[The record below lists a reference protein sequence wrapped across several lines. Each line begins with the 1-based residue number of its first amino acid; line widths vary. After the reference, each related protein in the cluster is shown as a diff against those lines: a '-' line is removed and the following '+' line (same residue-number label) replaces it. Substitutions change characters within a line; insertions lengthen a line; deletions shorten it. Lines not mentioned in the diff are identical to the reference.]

1 MRVCSRCGE
10 SYPDGVVACPI
21 DGGRLRA
28 AGSGRRDVV
37 FGETARSAGAATAS
51 AAPGGQVSAASM
63 AAAQL
68 EEPTLVRAHAPRLVA
83 MPRTASPPRMET
95 APWPPPRGRGRNH
108 ADQRAEGTIAPPVG
122 PLAEGSAGTTSPPA
136 LGLPPPAL
144 PPSPSPPP
152 NAAPPPTAAASAASP
167 APRTAAPT
175 APPPRASSAAPVTRA
190 ASPSANQRASSETAA
205 PPRRH
210 ITEPQRPVALRADTS
225 PVTGDAVPTRS
236 RPPSGPAPTNG
247 ASPAARERTRPQAV
261 DPNDS
266 SGVQR
271 ARVLGGRYRLER
283 KIAEGGFGTVYSAE
297 DTRLSKRVAV
307 KVLSP
312 LVSSDKEHLERFC
325 REAVAASM
333 IGHEGIVNV
342 TDFDR
347 DADGTPFIVM
357 ELLDGSDLARVIE
370 TDGAL
375 PVSRALAI
383 AIQIAS
389 ALDGAHQSGVLHRDL
404 KPANVF
410 LIQRGNRRDVVKIV
424 DFGISKVL
432 DPRFGRSSITLNG
445 QVVGTPYYMAPEQAQ
460 GHTDL
465 DARVDIYALGV
476 IVYEMLVGEPPLT
489 GADYLAAALNRPGAG
504 VQPPSARRAG
514 LWPGL
519 DQLVLKALS
528 RDRDQ
533 RHASMAIF
541 GAALLRELESIDPVS
556 ATLLGAHPSWV
567 VTDRDPGAGDLF
579 GGVTVPIPEANIV
592 LARGTAKSERALPP
606 ITVDTAPHPGV
617 RAGSSLD
624 PYDAETVNGR
634 PTPHSVAALADT
646 QAVPV
651 LPLPRLP
658 SSVPLVSAG
667 PPARGPAVI
676 ARPFVDPRAEARMEA
691 RIDARTESIDDDP
704 EIEIHRAP
712 AEPEAGVGT
721 RRGDEWRHR
730 IPNLPADAQR
740 LAPRLS
746 ARRSRWPRALFILA
760 AILFV
765 CGAAVT
771 LAGDRAVRPSD
782 TRAPT
787 STPATD

>member
-10 SYPDGVVACPI
+10 SYPDGVMVCPV

-28 AGSGRRDVV
+28 AGTGRREVV
-37 FGETARSAGAATAS
+37 FGDPGRPSATSSSGSTSSAS
-51 AAPGGQVSAASM
+51 LPAASVAPLSAM
-63 AAAQL
+63 STVAV
-68 EEPTLVRAHAPRLVA
+68 EEPTNVLRTHAPRLVA
-83 MPRTASPPRMET
+83 VPRGSLPPRMET
-95 APWPPPRGRGRNH
+95 APWPPPRGRSRSH
-108 ADQRAEGTIAPPVG
+108 AEQRAEGTVAPPF
-122 PLAEGSAGTTSPPA
+122 AEGSAGTATPPPMS
-136 LGLPPPAL
+136 LPPPAL
-144 PPSPSPPP
+144 PPTPAVAAAPAAAPRANPPTSPPP
-152 NAAPPPTAAASAASP
+152 RP
-167 APRTAAPT
+167 
-175 APPPRASSAAPVTRA
+175 SSSGSVTRA
-190 ASPSANQRASSETAA
+190 ASPSANQRASSSDGAV

-210 ITEPQRPVALRADTS
+210 VTEPQRPVALRADTS
-225 PVTGDAVPTRS
+225 PVVDATPTRARPPSAPAPTRS
-236 RPPSGPAPTNG
+236 
-247 ASPAARERTRPQAV
+247 ASPSAARERSRPSA

-266 SGVQR
+266 SGIVR
-271 ARVLGGRYRLER
+271 ARVLGGRYRLEK

-375 PVSRALAI
+375 AVPRALAI

-410 LIQRGNRRDVVKIV
+410 LTRRGNRQDVVKIV

-489 GADYLAAALNRPGAG
+489 GADYLAAALNRAG
-504 VQPPSARRAG
+504 SAVQAPSARRAG

-519 DQLVLKALS
+519 DQLVMKALS
-528 RDRDQ
+528 RERDQ
-533 RHASMAIF
+533 RHASMAIL
-541 GAALLRELESIDPVS
+541 GAALLRELESIDPVA

-567 VTDRDPGAGDLF
+567 VTDRDASPGDLF
-579 GGVTVPIPEANIV
+579 GGATVPIPDANIV
-592 LARGTAKSERALPP
+592 LARGTAKGERMEPP
-606 ITVDTAPHPGV
+606 ITINSAPHPGL

-634 PTPHSVAALADT
+634 RTPHSVAALADT
-646 QAVPV
+646 QAQPV
-651 LPLPRLP
+651 LPSPRLP
-658 SSVPLVSAG
+658 SSIPVVSAG
-667 PPARGPAVI
+667 PPARGPAAPVRA
-676 ARPFVDPRAEARMEA
+676 ARADTLDE
-691 RIDARTESIDDDP
+691 DP
-704 EIEIHRAP
+704 EIEIHREPAAP
-712 AEPEAGVGT
+712 AAVAGVGA
-721 RRGDEWRHR
+721 RRGDEWRRR

-740 LAPRLS
+740 LAPRQV
-746 ARRSRWPRALFILA
+746 ARRSRWPRALFILMSIAFLAGVA
-760 AILFV
+760 A
-765 CGAAVT
+765 T
-771 LAGDRAVRPSD
+771 LAGDRAVRSPDSPAAID
-782 TRAPT
+782 ATATR
-787 STPATD
+787 

>member
-37 FGETARSAGAATAS
+37 FGDGARAAGASTAT
-51 AAPGGQVSAASM
+51 AAPGGQGSAASL

-68 EEPTLVRAHAPRLVA
+68 EEPTVVRAHSPRLVA
-83 MPRTASPPRMET
+83 MPRAAMPPRMET
-95 APWPPPRGRGRNH
+95 APWPPPRGRGRHH
-108 ADQRAEGTIAPPVG
+108 AEQRAEGTIAPPFA
-122 PLAEGSAGTTSPPA
+122 PLAEGSAGTASPPSF
-136 LGLPPPAL
+136 GLPPPAL
-144 PPSPSPPP
+144 PPSPASASGTPPSVVP
-152 NAAPPPTAAASAASP
+152 VPASAAPPP
-167 APRTAAPT
+167 RTAAQT
-175 APPPRASSAAPVTRA
+175 SPPRAPSPVTRA
-190 ASPSANQRASSETAA
+190 ASPSANQRASSSDTAL

-225 PVTGDAVPTRS
+225 PVVGVDDGVPTRS
-236 RPPSGPAPTNG
+236 RAPSGPVPTSG
-247 ASPAARERTRPQAV
+247 ASPASRERTRPPAV

-271 ARVLGGRYRLER
+271 ARVLGGRYRLEK

-375 PVSRALAI
+375 AVPRALAI

-410 LIQRGNRRDVVKIV
+410 LTQRGNRRDVVKIV

-489 GADYLAAALNRPGAG
+489 GADYLAAALNRAGAG
-504 VQPPSARRAG
+504 IQAPSTRRAG

-533 RHASMAIF
+533 RHASMALF

-567 VTDRDPGAGDLF
+567 VTDRDPAAGDLF

-592 LARGTAKSERALPP
+592 LARGTAKSERALAP
-606 ITVDTAPHPGV
+606 ITLNAAHHPGV

-634 PTPHSVAALADT
+634 RTPHSVEALADT
-646 QAVPV
+646 QAQPV
-651 LPLPRLP
+651 LPMPRLP

-667 PPARGPAVI
+667 PPSRGPAVV
-676 ARPFVDPRAEARMEA
+676 ARPLVE
-691 RIDARTESIDDDP
+691 ARTESIDDDP

-712 AEPEAGVGT
+712 PEPEPGVGA
-721 RRGDEWRHR
+721 RRGDEWRRR

-740 LAPRLS
+740 LAPRLA
-746 ARRSRWPRALFILA
+746 ARRSRWPRALFIVA

-765 CGAAVT
+765 VGAAVS
-771 LAGDRAVRPSD
+771 LPGDRAVRSPDS
-782 TRAPT
+782 RASAVAPG
-787 STPATD
+787 TD